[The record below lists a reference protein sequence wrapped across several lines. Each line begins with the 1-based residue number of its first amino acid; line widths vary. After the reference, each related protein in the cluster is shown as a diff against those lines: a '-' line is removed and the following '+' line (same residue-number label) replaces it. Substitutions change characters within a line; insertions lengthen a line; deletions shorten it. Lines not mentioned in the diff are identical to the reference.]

1 MSKTLIRGE
10 NGLVS
15 YESGSIRDTIHQT
28 ISDTLRKWDVW
39 WHHNNTRKGIDA
51 AVICPE
57 GIDPNEWIAVHGPI
71 CIVM

>member
-28 ISDTLRKWDVW
+28 ISDTLRKWDV
-39 WHHNNTRKGIDA
+39 
-51 AVICPE
+51 
-57 GIDPNEWIAVHGPI
+57 
-71 CIVM
+71 